1 MNSGPTS
8 AFATGRILLTHYRVV
23 QLSFAYFSMQAQL
36 DDYTMGPFRLPY
48 EPTEVKML
56 RSCRRLLLT
65 GMIKIQQQQTMAR
78 VTGHVQFIT

>member
-1 MNSGPTS
+1 
-8 AFATGRILLTHYRVV
+8 
-23 QLSFAYFSMQAQL
+23 MQAQL